1 MPPLSRRATLLGLA
15 TTLTAGP
22 VALAFAAAVT
32 EQRFVVILLRGA
44 LDGLAAVQP
53 YGDPALRDL
62 RGDLTLPEPGQ
73 ANGVLD
79 LGGFHGLHPALAGLH
94 DLYKGNE
101 LAVIHAVAGPTR
113 SRSHFEAQDYLESG
127 ADHRMTSGWLN
138 RAATLLPTRPGGSEA
153 ALAVGTSVGLMLRGP
168 APVGTWMPQTFAQP
182 DPALY
187 RALAALHHPD
197 PITGPAIAEGL
208 HERGFT
214 EAVLNGQEAPKDK
227 YSFPALATAAG
238 KLLADAN
245 GPRIAVLELGGWDT
259 HAAQKARLPG
269 VLGALDRGITGLKS
283 GLGAAWSR
291 TAVLVMTE
299 FGRTVRTNGTAGTD
313 HGTGGVAFL
322 AGGAIAG
329 GRILGPWPGLADL
342 LDNRDLTPTTDLR
355 SIAKGVLAAHF
366 KLGSDRL
373 AAVFPDSTA
382 AMAMKGL
389 LKPYG

>member
-1 MPPLSRRATLLGLA
+1 MPLLSRRATLLGLA
-15 TTLTAGP
+15 TTLTAGRAS
-22 VALAFAAAVT
+22 VAFAAAVT

-62 RGDLTLPEPGQ
+62 RGDLMLPDPGQ
-73 ANGVLD
+73 DNGVLD
-79 LGGFHGLHPALAGLH
+79 LGGFHGLHPALAGMH
-94 DLYKGNE
+94 GLYQANE
-101 LAVIHAVAGPTR
+101 LAVIHAVAGPYR

-138 RAATLLPTRPGGSEA
+138 RAATMLPTRPGGAEA
-153 ALAVGTSVGLMLRGP
+153 ALAVGTGVGLMLRGP
-168 APVGTWMPQTFAQP
+168 APVGTWLPQTFARP

-187 RALAALHHPD
+187 RTLAALHRPD
-197 PITGPAIAEGL
+197 PLTGPAIAEGL

-245 GPRIAVLELGGWDT
+245 GPRLAVLELGGWDT
-259 HAAQKARLPG
+259 HAAQKNRLPG
-269 VLGALDRGITGLKS
+269 VLGTLDRGITGLKS
-283 GLGAAWSR
+283 GLGPAWLR

-313 HGTGGVAFL
+313 HGTAGVAFL

-329 GRILGPWPGLADL
+329 GRVLGTWPGLADL
-342 LDNRDLTPTTDLR
+342 LDNRDLAPTTDLR
-355 SIAKGVLAAHF
+355 SVAKGLLAAHF
-366 KLGSDRL
+366 KFPAARL
-373 AAVFPDSTA
+373 AAIFPDSTA
-382 AMAMKGL
+382 APPLTGL
-389 LKPYG
+389 LRS